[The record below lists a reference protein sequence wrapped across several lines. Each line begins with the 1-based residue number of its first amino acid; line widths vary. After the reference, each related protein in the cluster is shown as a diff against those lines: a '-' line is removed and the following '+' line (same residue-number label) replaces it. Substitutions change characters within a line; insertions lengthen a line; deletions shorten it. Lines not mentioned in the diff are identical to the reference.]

1 VAQVVIVRV
10 IAYGVVATTPYG
22 TRHLL
27 YYSMIVLKKCL
38 FFSDEVANLPPAV
51 DAIV

>member
-10 IAYGVVATTPYG
+10 IVYGVVAPTPYG

-27 YYSMIVLKKCL
+27 YYSMRILKKRL
-38 FFSDEVANLPPAV
+38 LFSDEVANFTSAI